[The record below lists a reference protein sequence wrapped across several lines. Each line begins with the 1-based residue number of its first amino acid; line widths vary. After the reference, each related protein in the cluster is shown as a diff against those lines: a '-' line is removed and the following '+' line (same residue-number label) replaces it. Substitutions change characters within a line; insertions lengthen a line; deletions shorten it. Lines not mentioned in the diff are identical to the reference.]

1 MSDHVIEPTEIIVEG
16 ARATPNENAVHIN
29 PWIRCIA
36 RFLDYS
42 LFFLSLLLLRKLF
55 SGKLPFG
62 DYERLIPFEYF
73 VWIPIEALL
82 LSTWGTTPGK
92 FFMRTKLK
100 AGKKERLDFVM
111 ALRRSFA
118 VWVRGLGMGLPVLNF
133 ICPLLAYN
141 KLKLFKMTSW
151 DRDDHIQVTHHPIG
165 RWRIYLAVFVA
176 VVGILYYYKE
186 KNLELTDASRLVRPL
201 HEYSAPQIVAAG
213 PLFSA
218 ENSSYSWC
226 DRK

>member
-1 MSDHVIEPTEIIVEG
+1 MSDRVIEPSEIIIEG
-16 ARATPNENAVHIN
+16 GKTSPKENTSHIN

-42 LFFLSLLLLRKLF
+42 LFFLLLLLLRKLF
-55 SGKLPFG
+55 HGKLPFG

-92 FFMRTKLK
+92 FFLRTKLK

-111 ALRRSFA
+111 ALRRSFS
-118 VWVRGLGMGLPVLNF
+118 VWMRGLGMGIPVLNF
-133 ICPLLAYN
+133 FCPLIAYN
-141 KLKLFKMTSW
+141 KLKLFKITTW

-165 RWRIYLAVFVA
+165 QWRIYLAVFVA

-186 KNLELTDASRLVRPL
+186 KNLELTNASRVVRPL
-201 HEYSAPQIVAAG
+201 HEYSAPQIFSDG
-213 PLFSA
+213 SLFSA
-218 ENSSYSWC
+218 QNSGGHWS